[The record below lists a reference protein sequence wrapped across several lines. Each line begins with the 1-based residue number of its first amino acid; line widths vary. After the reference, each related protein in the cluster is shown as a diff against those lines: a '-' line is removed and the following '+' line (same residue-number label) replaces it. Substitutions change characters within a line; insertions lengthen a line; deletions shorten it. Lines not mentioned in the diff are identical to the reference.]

1 MHAANFVSDRYVLYL
16 QAARE
21 KERQREAELY
31 VDLLQV
37 INSMIMMPA
46 LMILKCSLLR
56 TYPAQPL
63 PRSPSPHPRTIRS
76 FFWSVLNVCPEH

>member
-1 MHAANFVSDRYVLYL
+1 MQLTLYL
-16 QAARE
+16 TDTYCISRE
-21 KERQREAELY
+21 EGEGEAELY

-76 FFWSVLNVCPEH
+76 FFLVSFERVSGALTR